1 MPILNKI
8 IDEKGVETKF
18 HRVLSYMVDVDTS
31 KVLVCLGSY
40 TDQSVYEQEVK
51 NRQKADRWE
60 EISHLL
66 AELAQKIEDEPNK
79 EDKQKLQDEY
89 DKLASEI
96 TGSVSRMVLAYKISE
111 IWLDNLEKPTLESVE
126 RALLQQFFN
135 SDKITK

>member
-1 MPILNKI
+1 MPILNRI
-8 IDEKGVETKF
+8 IDEKGVETRF
-18 HRVLSYMVDVDTS
+18 HRVLSYMVDVDTK

-40 TDQSVYEQEVK
+40 TDKSVYEQEVK

-79 EDKQKLQDEY
+79 EEKQKLQDEY

-96 TGSVSRMVLAYKISE
+96 TGSVSRRVLAYKISE
-111 IWLDNLEKPTLESVE
+111 VWVDELENPDIETVE
-126 RALLQQFFN
+126 RALLTQVFN
-135 SDKITK
+135 NN